1 MVNYREWFNVLFRAL
16 SAIEFSVDVRER
28 FSITDE
34 IPDLKRPYVSV
45 IPMIGLVYDY
55 KFIKEGKG
63 RWKPWADDL
72 QDVPPI
78 PQDIPV
84 NQIIVS
90 TVETIRYFH
99 IFRYLICHHKPVL
112 LVGPT
117 GTGKSVYIMDFLLK
131 RNNSEIFKPLFA
143 IFSAQTTANQT
154 QDIIM
159 SKLDRRKKG
168 VYGATP
174 GSYCVVFVD
183 DISMPQ
189 KEEYGAQ
196 PPIELLRQLLD
207 HWTWYDLQEV
217 VPIKLMDIQLICAM
231 GPPATGL
238 DVTPRFKR
246 HFVTLGI
253 SEFDDEVMV
262 TIFTKI
268 MSWHLKGQDFSP
280 VFDPCVDSI
289 VNATLNIYKKT
300 RQNLLPIPAK
310 SHYLFNLRDF
320 SRVIQGI
327 LLSTPE
333 SISSLVSEKERRRFV
348 LYFLIARRRFT
359 GWNETFVGS
368 RSSSRL
374 RRSSCGR
381 HGHSMVGRRDKEN
394 SERLHGR

>member
-1 MVNYREWFNVLFRAL
+1 MVNYREWFNILFRAL
-16 SAIEFSVDVRER
+16 LFTEFPIHIRER

-34 IPDLKRPYVSV
+34 IPDLKKPYVSV
-45 IPMIGLVYDY
+45 IPLIGLVYDY

-63 RWKPWADDL
+63 KWKPWVDDL

-78 PQDIPV
+78 PRDIPV

-99 IFRYLICHHKPVL
+99 IFRYLIRHHKPVL

-131 RNNSEIFKPLFA
+131 RNDAEIFKPLFV

-159 SKLDRRKKG
+159 SKLDRRRKG

-189 KEEYGAQ
+189 KEEFGAQ

-207 HWTWYDLQEV
+207 HWSWYDLQEV
-217 VPIKLMDIQLICAM
+217 APIKLMDIQLICAM

-253 SEFDDEVMV
+253 SEFDDEVMT
-262 TIFTKI
+262 TIFSKI
-268 MSWHLKGQDFSP
+268 MFWHLRGQDFP
-280 VFDPCVDSI
+280 PLFDSCVDYI

-300 RQNLLPIPAK
+300 RQNLLPIPSK

-333 SISSLVSEKERRRFV
+333 SISSLVSDN
-348 LYFLIARRRFT
+348 L
-359 GWNETFVGS
+359 
-368 RSSSRL
+368 
-374 RRSSCGR
+374 CQ
-381 HGHSMVGRRDKEN
+381 
-394 SERLHGR
+394 